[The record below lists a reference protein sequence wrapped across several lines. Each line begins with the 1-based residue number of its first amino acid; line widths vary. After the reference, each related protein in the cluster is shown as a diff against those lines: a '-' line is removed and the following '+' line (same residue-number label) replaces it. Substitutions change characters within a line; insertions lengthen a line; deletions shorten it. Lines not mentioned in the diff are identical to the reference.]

1 MRRTCVLLALALLST
16 SGLHAQELGDAQA
29 GLSVA
34 REACTSCHAV
44 LVGERNSPNRQ
55 APSFEQIARVPGM
68 TVTALTVALQT
79 SHKTMPNIIL
89 EPDEVRDLAT
99 YIVSLGNHP

>member
-16 SGLHAQELGDAQA
+16 SRLDAQQLGDAQA

-34 REACTSCHAV
+34 REVCAQCHAV
-44 LVGERNSPNRQ
+44 LAAETSSPNRE

-68 TVTALTVALQT
+68 TVTA
-79 SHKTMPNIIL
+79 
-89 EPDEVRDLAT
+89 
-99 YIVSLGNHP
+99 